1 MEPREDEEDGRKP
14 VADLKLCS
22 SRKTDKETFVGH
34 DEYSMGMTGL
44 ILSDDECNPSQANKR
59 MPNVQNVDANKVL
72 IEYVLVIYVTQA
84 CMCC

>member
-1 MEPREDEEDGRKP
+1 M
-14 VADLKLCS
+14 ADLKLCS
-22 SRKTDKETFVGH
+22 LRKSDKETFVGD
-34 DEYSMGMTGL
+34 DEYSMGMAGL
-44 ILSDDECNPSQANKR
+44 ILSDDKRNRLQSSKR